1 MKRGHNHEGKTC
13 GADLKKGSD
22 CMNYIIEIEKGLWFL
37 GWSPLDGTMQ
47 TTEKIG
53 LAYRMRRTVAQRTL
67 PKVVEKYG
75 NGHIMASAI

>member
-1 MKRGHNHEGKTC
+1 
-13 GADLKKGSD
+13 
-22 CMNYIIEIEKGLWFL
+22 MNYIIEIEKGLWFL

-47 TTEKIG
+47 TTEKVT
-53 LAYRMRRTVAQRTL
+53 LAYRMRRTVALRTL